1 MHEVVIVGEQVAG
14 RAAEVRDE
22 LKRASRDANRSEFDL
37 ADLLFEAQEHGYPQ
51 RWGYA
56 SVLDYAYKELGMKKR
71 RAQYLTRITKVCRA
85 VGLTRR
91 QYEPAGRSKLR
102 EIVRLDPEGTF
113 FNRETRANEPL
124 EDHIVRLVL
133 DSDTLTYD
141 AVKAEVARLLGQTG
155 KDARV
160 VRSYSTDLSS
170 WDNVISLAIEKARR
184 YLGSQGRDDEG
195 NAKDYSEGV
204 CYEMICAAFNA
215 DPNYEPQVQED
226 EAPPTILPMED
237 NNEF

>member
-14 RAAEVRDE
+14 RAAEVRLE
-22 LKRASRDANRSEFDL
+22 LKRASSDANRSEFDL

-141 AVKAEVARLLGQTG
+141 KVKAEVARLLGQTG

-195 NAKDYSEGV
+195 NAKEYSEGV

>member
-1 MHEVVIVGEQVAG
+1 MIVGEQVAG
-14 RAAEVRDE
+14 RAAEVRLE
-22 LKRASRDANRSEFDL
+22 LKRASSDANRSEFDL

-160 VRSYSTDLSS
+160 VRSYSTDLAS
-170 WDNVISLAIEKARR
+170 WENVISRAIEKARR

-237 NNEF
+237 I